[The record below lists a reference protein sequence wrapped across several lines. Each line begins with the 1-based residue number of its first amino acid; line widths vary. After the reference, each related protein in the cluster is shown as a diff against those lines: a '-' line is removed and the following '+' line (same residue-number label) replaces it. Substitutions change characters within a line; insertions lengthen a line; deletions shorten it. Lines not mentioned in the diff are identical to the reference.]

1 VYELNA
7 RAVARTF
14 GRPASRVAWWAV
26 GANVWYLGATSL
38 LTDVSSEMVA
48 SILPVYLVM
57 SLHLSPVAFGVVDG
71 VYQGASALVRPLGGF
86 LADRAQAY
94 KPVALAGY
102 VLSAACRL
110 GLLAAGGSW
119 PPIAGVI
126 LADRLG
132 KGVRTAPRD
141 ALIANSAPPQQ
152 FGAAFGLHRALDA
165 VGAMLGP
172 IVAFAVLAR
181 LPGRFDL
188 VFIVSFWTA
197 VVGVAVLALL
207 VDGTRPGSGPAPSAT
222 VTPSSALALF
232 NGRQFRALF
241 VVASVLALGTVSDAF
256 VYLTAQASGRV
267 SAAAFPLFFVATPF
281 CYFLLAGPLGAVA
294 DRVGPVRTFLAGH
307 VLLLAL
313 YGALLQSSMSRF
325 APFAAVV
332 LLGAYYAATDGVL
345 AAAASEALPAEL
357 RGTGLALLATGTSS
371 ARLLASLSFGLV
383 WTWWGSD
390 AGLRVFA
397 TTLTAGLVLSMWYL
411 RTLPS
416 PRVSHD

>member
-1 VYELNA
+1 
-7 RAVARTF
+7 
-14 GRPASRVAWWAV
+14 
-26 GANVWYLGATSL
+26 
-38 LTDVSSEMVA
+38 
-48 SILPVYLVM
+48 
-57 SLHLSPVAFGVVDG
+57 
-71 VYQGASALVRPLGGF
+71 
-86 LADRAQAY
+86 
-94 KPVALAGY
+94 
-102 VLSAACRL
+102 
-110 GLLAAGGSW
+110 
-119 PPIAGVI
+119 
-126 LADRLG
+126 
-132 KGVRTAPRD
+132 
-141 ALIANSAPPQQ
+141 
-152 FGAAFGLHRALDA
+152 
-165 VGAMLGP
+165 
-172 IVAFAVLAR
+172 
-181 LPGRFDL
+181 
-188 VFIVSFWTA
+188 
-197 VVGVAVLALL
+197 
-207 VDGTRPGSGPAPSAT
+207 
-222 VTPSSALALF
+222 
-232 NGRQFRALF
+232 
-241 VVASVLALGTVSDAF
+241 
-256 VYLTAQASGRV
+256 V